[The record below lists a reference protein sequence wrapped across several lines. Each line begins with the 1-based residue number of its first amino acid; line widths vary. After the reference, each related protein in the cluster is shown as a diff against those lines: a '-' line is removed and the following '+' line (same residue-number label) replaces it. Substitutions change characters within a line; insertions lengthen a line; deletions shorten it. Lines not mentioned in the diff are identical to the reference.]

1 MLLLIH
7 AVVIR
12 RLNIILIGHNK
23 CHYDIDKKSRESGGE
38 KREKYKKYSDDRHID
53 VEILGKTCADAADF
67 LFARLFIKFL
77 S

>member
-12 RLNIILIGHNK
+12 GLDIILIGHDK
-23 CHYDIDKKSRESGGE
+23 RHYNIDENSREACSKE
-38 KREKYKKYSDDRHID
+38 REKYKKYSDDRHID

-67 LFARLFIKFL
+67 LFARLFIEFL